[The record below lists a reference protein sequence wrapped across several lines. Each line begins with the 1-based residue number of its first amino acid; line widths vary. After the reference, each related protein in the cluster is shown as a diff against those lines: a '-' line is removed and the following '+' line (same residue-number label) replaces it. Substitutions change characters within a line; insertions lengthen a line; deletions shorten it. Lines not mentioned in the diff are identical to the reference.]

1 MLSGNFAY
9 MTPLFTPLGI
19 FHMPQIY
26 DMGPTASAGFEPAN
40 LGTKGQHATPRPP
53 KLLDCIYVPVYVYK
67 PLCIFP
73 TWTRKME
80 TELVC
85 ETLVVMTQ
93 FEKNSVESVY
103 SSGVKPLGF
112 DTR

>member
-1 MLSGNFAY
+1 
-9 MTPLFTPLGI
+9 
-19 FHMPQIY
+19 
-26 DMGPTASAGFEPAN
+26 
-40 LGTKGQHATPRPP
+40 
-53 KLLDCIYVPVYVYK
+53 
-67 PLCIFP
+67 
-73 TWTRKME
+73 ME

-85 ETLVVMTQ
+85 ETLVVMMQ